1 MSDGLE
7 SRVLDLQSPP
17 ASCDASGS
25 SSGSVSKKNRALCS
39 QHGSDESYSSGS
51 AEKKQHVIVDLD
63 DIDSEP
69 DDDEAGKD
77 IEQEMVQVKIQ
88 TE

>member
-1 MSDGLE
+1 M
-7 SRVLDLQSPP
+7 RYAHNMHHVF
-17 ASCDASGS
+17 
-25 SSGSVSKKNRALCS
+25 
-39 QHGSDESYSSGS
+39 S
-51 AEKKQHVIVDLD
+51 AEKKQRVIVDLD

-77 IEQEMVQVKIQ
+77 

>member
-17 ASCDASGS
+17 ASCDTSGS
-25 SSGSVSKKNRALCS
+25 SSGSVSKKNRALRS
-39 QHGSDESYSSGS
+39 QHASDESSGS
-51 AEKKQHVIVDLD
+51 AEKKQRVIVDLD

-77 IEQEMVQVKIQ
+77 TEQEMVQVKI
-88 TE
+88 EPEE

>member
-25 SSGSVSKKNRALCS
+25 SSGSVSKKNRALRS
-39 QHGSDESYSSGS
+39 QHASDESSGS
-51 AEKKQHVIVDLD
+51 AEKKQRVIVDLD

-69 DDDEAGKD
+69 DDEAGKD
-77 IEQEMVQVKIQ
+77 TEQEMVQVKI
-88 TE
+88 EPEE